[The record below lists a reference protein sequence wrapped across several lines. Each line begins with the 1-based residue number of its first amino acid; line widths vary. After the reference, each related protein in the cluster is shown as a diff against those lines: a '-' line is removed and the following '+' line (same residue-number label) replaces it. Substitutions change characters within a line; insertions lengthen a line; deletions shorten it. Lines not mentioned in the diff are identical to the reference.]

1 MMKQP
6 AGIVE
11 GCLSRVVLDGE
22 ISSTL
27 PPALEADRTQAV
39 ADLEAENHFAPLTV
53 KSAMP
58 PQGPFMLHLTVQ
70 HGRLVFD
77 IRRDN
82 DAPLAVVGLALGP
95 FRRLIKDYHLLVDS
109 HIKAVEE
116 GRGERIQAID
126 MGRRGLHDEGA
137 TLMRERLAGKID
149 IDFATARR
157 LFTLVCVLHQRV

>member
-1 MMKQP
+1 MTRAP

-11 GCLSRVVLDGE
+11 GRLSRVVLDGE

-27 PPALEADRTQAV
+27 PPALEADRAQAV
-39 ADLEAENHFAPLTV
+39 ADLAAENHFAPLTV

-58 PQGPFMLHLTVQ
+58 PPGPFVLHLTVQ

-82 DAPLAVVGLALGP
+82 DMRLAVVGLALGP

-126 MGRRGLHDEGA
+126 MGRRGLHDEAA
-137 TLMRERLAGKID
+137 TLMRERLDGKIA